1 MDFQHFCGN
10 WKVAIEWAAN
20 FFRIWKTP
28 DSNRRVLTLAVL
40 HGFLLSLQE
49 NAGMAFQIGHDF
61 QGRIVIVII
70 INIICY
76 NNNNYFYSNFRYL
89 QMHNILKVAPL

>member
-1 MDFQHFCGN
+1 
-10 WKVAIEWAAN
+10 
-20 FFRIWKTP
+20 
-28 DSNRRVLTLAVL
+28 
-40 HGFLLSLQE
+40 
-49 NAGMAFQIGHDF
+49 MAFQIGHDF